1 MEASNGYFTSFKAT
15 EHENLLQKLHRLMKT
30 AGFETIDFTDKYAAI
45 KIHFEWKSCI
55 AHAVKI
61 GLGSD
66 QYKLI
71 TIQLGIFVDSW
82 TKGGQPLGCDHL
94 FLFTADAYASASFAL
109 SNAISLEMISSQ
121 IWVTF
126 FPSVATVMSATAS

>member
-1 MEASNGYFTSFKAT
+1 MEASNVYFTSFKA
-15 EHENLLQKLHRLMKT
+15 
-30 AGFETIDFTDKYAAI
+30 TIDFTDKYAAI

-71 TIQLGIFVDSW
+71 TI
-82 TKGGQPLGCDHL
+82 
-94 FLFTADAYASASFAL
+94 
-109 SNAISLEMISSQ
+109 
-121 IWVTF
+121 
-126 FPSVATVMSATAS
+126 

>member
-1 MEASNGYFTSFKAT
+1 MEASNVYFTSFKAT
-15 EHENLLQKLHRLMKT
+15 EHENLLQKLHCLMKT
-30 AGFETIDFTDKYAAI
+30 AGLETIDFTDKYASI

-71 TIQLGIFVDSW
+71 TI
-82 TKGGQPLGCDHL
+82 
-94 FLFTADAYASASFAL
+94 
-109 SNAISLEMISSQ
+109 
-121 IWVTF
+121 
-126 FPSVATVMSATAS
+126 

>member
-1 MEASNGYFTSFKAT
+1 MEASNVYFTSFKAT
-15 EHENLLQKLHRLMKT
+15 DHQNLLQKLHRLMKT

-82 TKGGQPLGCDHL
+82 TKGGHSRQSV
-94 FLFTADAYASASFAL
+94 T
-109 SNAISLEMISSQ
+109 
-121 IWVTF
+121 TF
-126 FPSVATVMSATAS
+126 FYLLQMSMLLLLSHYLMRSVWR